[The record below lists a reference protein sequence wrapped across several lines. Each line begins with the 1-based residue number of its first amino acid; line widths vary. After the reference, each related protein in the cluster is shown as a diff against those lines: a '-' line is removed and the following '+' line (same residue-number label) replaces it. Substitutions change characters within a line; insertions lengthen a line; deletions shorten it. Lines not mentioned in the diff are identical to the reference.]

1 MERFWLPPY
10 LKHASVLQKTAFCLR
25 LLLSRLLLMR
35 QLLSETAFVAD
46 CFKQDCFRWDNFW
59 SKLLWIKTAFL
70 RPTALVRLL
79 LEDCIFKA
87 NLSCNADFGGL
98 QGGLEKT
105 SKNVCFSHFWRS
117 VLNPH
122 EDPQL
127 PLAFQRAMIFEGW
140 IDSQF

>member
-1 MERFWLPPY
+1 
-10 LKHASVLQKTAFCLR
+10 
-25 LLLSRLLLMR
+25 MR
-35 QLLSETAFVAD
+35 QLLIKTALD
-46 CFKQDCFRWDNFW
+46 QDCFPETDRF
-59 SKLLWIKTAFL
+59 SKTAFG
-70 RPTALVRLL
+70 RLL

-127 PLAFQRAMIFEGW
+127 PLAFQRAMIFEG
-140 IDSQF
+140 